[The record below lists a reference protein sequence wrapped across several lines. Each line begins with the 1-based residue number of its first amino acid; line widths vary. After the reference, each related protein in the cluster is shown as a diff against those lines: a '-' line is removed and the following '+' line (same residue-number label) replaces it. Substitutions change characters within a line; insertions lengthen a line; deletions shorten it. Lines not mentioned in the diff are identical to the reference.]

1 MSKKDMINVN
11 GTTDPFYRYVMPKVE
26 IKVEGTNKMIRT
38 YIININ
44 NIAECL
50 NRTAEYINT
59 YLGQE
64 LSVNQCYDK
73 QTERFYVSGKYDQHK
88 IQSVLQKMIN
98 SFILC
103 KKCGNPETVNNIVGK
118 KKNLSINLICRSC
131 GHTIELNNTD
141 KFVKYII
148 LHEPNIDNKNSED
161 GIKDISDGKN
171 CISNDE
177 GICKVNIVNI
187 VNSNDNK
194 SIKDDKYNDDCYGN
208 DDNGDGNGDGVNG
221 DGDGDSDNDSINLD
235 NI

>member
-1 MSKKDMINVN
+1 MINVN

-73 QTERFYVSGKYDQHK
+73 QTERFYVSGKYEQHK

-103 KKCGNPETVNNIVGK
+103 KKCGNPETVNTIVGK
-118 KKNLSINLICRSC
+118 KKNMSIHLICRSC
-131 GHTIELNNTD
+131 GHTVELNNTD

-148 LHEPNIDNKNSED
+148 LHTLNVDDNPN
-161 GIKDISDGKN
+161 
-171 CISNDE
+171 
-177 GICKVNIVNI
+177 
-187 VNSNDNK
+187 VNSNPNVDSNPNVNNK
-194 SIKDDKYNDDCYGN
+194 GIEIGN
-208 DDNGDGNGDGVNG
+208 REVEIDGSGGE
-221 DGDGDSDNDSINLD
+221 SDNDSIDLD

>member
-11 GTTDPFYRYVMPKVE
+11 GTTDPFYRYVMPKME

-38 YIININ
+38 YIMNINI
-44 NIAECL
+44 IAECL

-73 QTERFYVSGKYDQHK
+73 QTERFYVSGKYDQQK

-98 SFILC
+98 AFVLC
-103 KKCGNPETVNNIVGK
+103 KKCGNPETVNTIIGK
-118 KKNLSINLICRSC
+118 KKNTTVNLICRSC
-131 GHTIELNNTD
+131 GHVVELDNTD

-148 LHEPNIDNKNSED
+148 LHTPKIDTLYTEQKQKEEDNGEEQKQEDCGKEQKQED
-161 GIKDISDGKN
+161 G
-171 CISNDE
+171 
-177 GICKVNIVNI
+177 
-187 VNSNDNK
+187 
-194 SIKDDKYNDDCYGN
+194 
-208 DDNGDGNGDGVNG
+208 GNGGF
-221 DGDGDSDNDSINLD
+221 SDNESIDLD